1 VKILANENIAGD
13 VVERLRAAGHDVL
26 WVRTSFPGAS
36 DEKVLARATFE
47 ERLLITFDKDFGELV
62 FARGQSA
69 SHGVI
74 LFRIEMQ
81 SPTVA
86 ADKVAAA
93 VQSRQDWMGH
103 FSVVDDSKIRMIK
116 LL

>member
-13 VVERLRAAGHDVL
+13 VVERLRAAGHDVV

-47 ERLLITFDKDFGELV
+47 TFDKDFGELV

>member
-47 ERLLITFDKDFGELV
+47 TFDKDFGELV

>member
-47 ERLLITFDKDFGELV
+47 TFDKDFGELV

-116 LL
+116 LP